1 MDSFFGTPWATVTL
15 DTVRDFLADAESEG
29 LTWEAKGTERPHPG
43 SIRKAVCAFGNSE
56 RGGFLILGASR
67 DGPGSVWQLDPL
79 DFGDEPTAWLSRV
92 IRGGVTPV
100 PPYDIR
106 EWSEGGGHVALVRID
121 DVAEPPCMTMTG
133 EVFVRVSGESVRV
146 TDPETLRR
154 LYTRGEEQVARAITK
169 ARRRAEPESE
179 ARIGASLGMSGLG
192 LTVERDPS
200 ELRLRVAL
208 TPVAAEEETEARVFR
223 HSFAERVLEIISRL
237 PLAPLFPY
245 SEQPRFAS
253 GVRRSGLIA
262 FDANE
267 RDAHRWTI
275 EVDSDATVTVALVV
289 EVEVGDAAL
298 LLSEVLVRDAVRPA
312 IAAAS
317 SLVEQAGGRG
327 RGYLVVS
334 LVGRDFQLRDSEA
347 HAGDVPEIP
356 DLMLSP
362 SLRGHEYRD
371 GFEAWIEP
379 GQEPSA
385 DLLGAIERD
394 LLRACQISAWEPER
408 VAPAEAE
415 PSAGEAD

>member
-1 MDSFFGTPWATVTL
+1 MDSFFGTPWPSVTL
-15 DTVRDFLADAESEG
+15 DTVRAFLADAESEG

-67 DGPGSVWQLDPL
+67 NDPSSAWRLDPL
-79 DFGDEPTAWLSRV
+79 EFGDEPTAWLSRV

-100 PPYDIR
+100 PFYDIR
-106 EWSEGGGHVALVRID
+106 EWSQDGGHVAVVRID
-121 DVAEPPCMTMTG
+121 AVAEPPCMTTSG

-179 ARIGASLGMSGLG
+179 ARIGASLGMGRLG
-192 LTVERDPS
+192 MTVDRDPS
-200 ELRLRVAL
+200 ELRLRVAI
-208 TPVAAEEETEARVFR
+208 TPVAAEEETETRVFR
-223 HSFAERVLEIISRL
+223 HSFAERVLEIIGQL

-275 EVDSDATVTVALVV
+275 EVDSDATVMVALNV
-289 EVEVGDAAL
+289 EVESGDAAL
-298 LLSEVLVRDAVRPA
+298 LLSEVVVREAVRPA

-317 SLVEQAGGRG
+317 SLIEQAGGRG
-327 RGYLVVS
+327 RCYLVVS
-334 LVGRDFQLRDSEA
+334 MVGRHFEVRDSEG
-347 HAGDVPEIP
+347 HTGEVPEIP
-356 DLMLSP
+356 DLMLAP
-362 SLRGHEYRD
+362 RLRGHEYRD
-371 GFEAWIEP
+371 GFEAWIDP
-379 GQEPSA
+379 GHEPSPE
-385 DLLGAIERD
+385 LLGGIERD
-394 LLRACQISAWEPER
+394 LLRACAVSAWEPEGEPETNAEEP
-408 VAPAEAE
+408 APG
-415 PSAGEAD
+415 S